1 MVVLSYVCVLVANSC
16 VQSSIAAE
24 QGYLYFGEL
33 AQFVYCLLQKNKKT
47 LSLPLVEQ
55 REEYVVASHSQFLA
69 TVEKDFLSCTRVMAA
84 LDKIGDQKPRTGF
97 RRDARRFLEE
107 FVNCIL
113 STVASRSVIRLV
125 LSCVCLTIVVGED
138 NAAHFQ
144 LFNKLLD
151 GLLEKCWTRGS
162 EVEACGAEYQFFV
175 QEQQQPE
182 RSATRSPPDVAD
194 VLSFCSAQA
203 GFRARQ
209 QLDEV
214 CIVSNQRCFFD
225 FYALFSL
232 PHEIPMFQVLQLFTF
247 VIRSLATCGEN
258 YFVSFDRI
266 AIKEEEVRGVLLC
279 VQDFVRSPHFTQ
291 RKLSSDSGMTKLSKS
306 VTIADSIKSS
316 PVYAPWSFV
325 ESACAS
331 QVITDLLA
339 C

>member
-1 MVVLSYVCVLVANSC
+1 MVVLLYVCVLFASSC

-24 QGYLYFGEL
+24 QGYPSFGEL

-47 LSLPLVEQ
+47 PSLPLVEQ
-55 REEYVVASHSQFLA
+55 GEEYVVASHSQFLA

-84 LDKIGDQKPRTGF
+84 LDKTGDQKLRTEF
-97 RRDARRFLEE
+97 RRDARRFLED

-113 STVASRSVIRLV
+113 STVASRSVIRLG
-125 LSCVCLTIVVGED
+125 LSCFCLAIVVGED
-138 NAAHFQ
+138 NAAPFQ
-144 LFNKLLD
+144 LFSRLLD

-175 QEQQQPE
+175 QEQRQPE
-182 RSATRSPPDVAD
+182 RSATMSPPDVAD

-203 GFRARQ
+203 GFRARR

-225 FYALFSL
+225 FYALFCL
-232 PHEIPMFQVLQLFTF
+232 PHEIPMFQVLQFFTF
-247 VIRSLATCGEN
+247 VIRSPATCGEN
-258 YFVSFDRI
+258 YFVSLDRI

-279 VQDFVRSPHFTQ
+279 VQDFVQSAHFTQ
-291 RKLSSDSGMTKLSKS
+291 RKLSSDSES

-331 QVITDLLA
+331 QVITDQLA